1 MHLFLADEDSEVEL
15 RSELALAFPGTDI
28 TSPHPLLFAID
39 HAETLSP
46 PLPAIAFARQFLPDA
61 QAARVESIG
70 AWARLL
76 FDSIVG
82 TLAEGR
88 PWRLHIE
95 PHYGARPVRR
105 MGARAWHTTRQRK
118 EPAIVGHAKDQSS
131 DFTASDAGRQRCQL
145 IREALKELLHKK
157 RRHLL
162 RHLFESSQPFGEDA
176 SLVQLL
182 LTAPGSGFISIA
194 SAPAPFLHRQLL
206 SPFPKGQITIPPDLT
221 APSRAF
227 AKLVEA
233 ELRLGRGIQPGETC
247 VDLGAAPGSWTFV
260 AVNRGAT
267 VIAVDRSRLRE
278 DMMVN
283 PRVQFVPGDAF
294 GFHPRRS
301 VDWLLCD
308 VIAPPDRSA
317 QLLLEWLR
325 RGWCRRFVVTL
336 KLKDEL
342 GINVL
347 DVLKRDL
354 PPLTSELL
362 LSHLCAN
369 KKEACVMGTRR

>member
-1 MHLFLADEDSEVEL
+1 MDVRGRES
-15 RSELALAFPGTDI
+15 RSHGHCGGPF
-28 TSPHPLLFAID
+28 S
-39 HAETLSP
+39 
-46 PLPAIAFARQFLPDA
+46 
-61 QAARVESIG
+61 AAR
-70 AWARLL
+70 
-76 FDSIVG
+76 
-82 TLAEGR
+82 
-88 PWRLHIE
+88 
-95 PHYGARPVRR
+95 
-105 MGARAWHTTRQRK
+105 
-118 EPAIVGHAKDQSS
+118 GHD
-131 DFTASDAGRQRCQL
+131 
-145 IREALKELLHKK
+145 
-157 RRHLL
+157 
-162 RHLFESSQPFGEDA
+162 GE
-176 SLVQLL
+176 
-182 LTAPGSGFISIA
+182 
-194 SAPAPFLHRQLL
+194 
-206 SPFPKGQITIPPDLT
+206 
-221 APSRAF
+221 
-227 AKLVEA
+227 
-233 ELRLGRGIQPGETC
+233 
-247 VDLGAAPGSWTFV
+247 
-260 AVNRGAT
+260 
-267 VIAVDRSRLRE
+267 
-278 DMMVN
+278 